1 MGSPKQLHPSW
12 APGSSQMFPEE
23 HSQEGSAPVQTMS
36 EVLVKNLSKLTLD
49 PSIKLPSPLPDYPPQ
64 QQEREKKPQGLVDRI
79 LSNNRKRSGV
89 RTLLTARKERMER
102 MIRLIQYQRYLNKRS
117 MLQKDLPEQEIE
129 GESRVERFRCTCHYC
144 LYHKDVSED
153 TSMENNYDTEPIYP
167 NSFLKLSGHACGF
180 FVLYACVY
188 LSLWSY
194 FPHHLQQ
201 VEPLRH
207 VQLAAKKAKDPTDH
221 LL

>member
-1 MGSPKQLHPSW
+1 MDSPKQLHPAW

-23 HSQEGSAPVQTMS
+23 HSQEGSAVQTMS

-117 MLQKDLPEQEIE
+117 M

-153 TSMENNYDTEPIYP
+153 TSMEKNYDTEPM
-167 NSFLKLSGHACGF
+167 
-180 FVLYACVY
+180 
-188 LSLWSY
+188 
-194 FPHHLQQ
+194 
-201 VEPLRH
+201 
-207 VQLAAKKAKDPTDH
+207 
-221 LL
+221 

>member
-1 MGSPKQLHPSW
+1 MITEELQSTTRVSMDSPKQLHPAW

-23 HSQEGSAPVQTMS
+23 HSQEGSAVQTMS
-36 EVLVKNLSKLTLD
+36 EVLVKNLSKLTLN

-153 TSMENNYDTEPIYP
+153 TSMEKNYDTEPM
-167 NSFLKLSGHACGF
+167 
-180 FVLYACVY
+180 
-188 LSLWSY
+188 
-194 FPHHLQQ
+194 
-201 VEPLRH
+201 
-207 VQLAAKKAKDPTDH
+207 
-221 LL
+221 